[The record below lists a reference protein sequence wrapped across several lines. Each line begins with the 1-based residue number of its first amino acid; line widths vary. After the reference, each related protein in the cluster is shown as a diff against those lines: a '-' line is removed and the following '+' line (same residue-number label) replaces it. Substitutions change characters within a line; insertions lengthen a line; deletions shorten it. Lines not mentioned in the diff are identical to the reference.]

1 MSEKDGGAAFPQ
13 KDYPVIKGR
22 RGMSLRDYFAAH
34 AMGDVFPHF
43 NWESHNIAAS
53 AARCYQIADALLKAR
68 TA

>member
-22 RGMSLRDYFAAH
+22 RGMSLRDYFAA
-34 AMGDVFPHF
+34 
-43 NWESHNIAAS
+43 S